1 MGKRSVQVT
10 LTTGGTVYDL
20 DTLARAILSDWPAQF
35 REGTIQIDPSVV
47 GTVKLGDANLSATQY
62 GVIFNEGESESKRSN
77 VNSLTFK
84 ERKAIG
90 SVDAMKVN
98 LDVDV
103 L

>member
-10 LTTGGTVYDL
+10 LTNSGTAYDL
-20 DTLARAILSDWPAQF
+20 DALARAILTDWPAYF

-62 GVIFNEGESESKRSN
+62 GIQLSEGESDTKRSD

-90 SVDAMKVN
+90 SANGMKVN